1 MNLSFIV
8 SMTFIF
14 SISPYNI
21 GQIKGNDNS
30 PTISIIVH
38 MKEQF
43 NISNIKSGVLR
54 SDKIILLQKYANI
67 HQQNIMGFL
76 SSKPEEVEDLRS
88 FWIFNGLSL
97 KTTKSI
103 LQLLAKRDDI
113 DIITL
118 DSSIVLDETKFK
130 QITTSSNRDPGW
142 NIKIIEADSCWSAG
156 YTGANVVIG
165 TLDSG
170 IDTSHAAVRGKWVPG
185 GWYDAVNGYPYP
197 YDDLGHGLFTM
208 GIICGGDG
216 LGPSPDDI
224 GVAPDVKFICAK
236 AFDSIGAATLS
247 DVHNSFQWLATQGAR
262 IICCPWEENSTTS
275 LEFWNDCLNLRTL
288 NKIPVFKI
296 GTRGNAPPNSA
307 KTPGNY
313 PFLFGIGTTDSL
325 DDRVNW
331 SCRGPAPNQNPWND
345 TTYWIRQDW
354 NFIKP
359 DIVAPGISI
368 RSATPGGGYGFSDG
382 TAWSAAHAAGAL
394 AILLQKDSLL
404 NINDLAHLLDDNA
417 DHPAQGS
424 PYPNND
430 YGWGRLNIYASLQHI
445 PNVNE
450 APGGSFPSYFSLH
463 PSIFRGKLYI
473 NMLSSQ
479 NDEININI
487 YDIGGRA
494 IRKII
499 IPIAGNPNMLDYVWD
514 GTDDKNQSVPSGV
527 VLIEYTCG
535 NKKEVKK
542 AIIVR

>member
-1 MNLSFIV
+1 MLPDKLINLDHEQKIRV
-8 SMTFIF
+8 
-14 SISPYNI
+14 
-21 GQIKGNDNS
+21 
-30 PTISIIVH
+30 IVH
-38 MKEQF
+38 MKNQLDLSHIKDH
-43 NISNIKSGVLR
+43 ISKSE
-54 SDKIILLQKYANI
+54 KIRLLQNYAQINQKELI
-67 HQQNIMGFL
+67 NFL
-76 SSKPEEVEDLRS
+76 SVYTNEIMDIRP
-88 FWIFNGLSL
+88 FWIFNGMAL
-97 KTTKSI
+97 KAKKSVI
-103 LQLLAKRDDI
+103 LLLAKRDDI
-113 DIITL
+113 DFITL

-142 NIKIIEADSCWSAG
+142 NIKIIEADSCWTAG
-156 YTGANVVIG
+156 YTGSNIIVG

-236 AFDSIGAATLS
+236 AFDSMGAATLS

-307 KTPGNY
+307 KTPANY
-313 PFLFGIGTTDSL
+313 PFLLGIGTTDSL

-359 DIVAPGISI
+359 DIVAPGINI
-368 RSATPGGGYGFSDG
+368 RSAELGGGYGLSDG
-382 TAWSAAHAAGAL
+382 TAWSAAHAAGAI
-394 AILLQKDSLL
+394 AILLQKDSTL
-404 NINDLAHLLDDNA
+404 NISDVNLLLCDNA
-417 DHPAQGS
+417 DHPAQGA

-445 PNVNE
+445 PNVKE
-450 APGGSFPSYFSLH
+450 AQDGLSISHFSLH
-463 PSIFRGKLYI
+463 PTIFRDALHI
-473 NMLSSQ
+473 NLVFSQ
-479 NDEININI
+479 NEEIII
-487 YDIGGRA
+487 RLYDIGGRC
-494 IRKII
+494 IKKTIS
-499 IPIAGNPNMLDYVWD
+499 PITWNPTTFDYVWD
-514 GTDDKNQSVPSGV
+514 GRDDRNQPVPAGV
-527 VLIEYTCG
+527 IFIECTCG

-542 AIIVR
+542 AIHVR